1 MEFPFYSAG
10 SATPVE
16 VLVML
21 SSDDCEGVPFEI
33 GIETLKWT
41 FPNGD
46 YVTVERNTSGYF
58 ISGRIGGMDWH
69 DEDHEDFFCADTDE
83 YLDFLDRHGLL
94 GVLSVSPS
102 A

>member
-1 MEFPFYSAG
+1 
-10 SATPVE
+10 
-16 VLVML
+16 ML

-58 ISGRIGGMDWH
+58 ISGRINGRGWY

-83 YLDFLDRHGLL
+83 YLDFLEKYGLL
-94 GVLSVSPS
+94 RILSVSPS